1 MHKNTHTYKYT
12 QIHMHVNSLTTIF
25 TCRQIHTHINE
36 HIHLTEFCYLCTY
49 KLLFLGYGMCNA
61 MGNVFGCL
69 GIFVFLYAQQPQRLA
84 STYSFPC
91 DLPSDLLPSGIISV
105 N

>member
-1 MHKNTHTYKYT
+1 MD
-12 QIHMHVNSLTTIF
+12 V
-25 TCRQIHTHINE
+25 
-36 HIHLTEFCYLCTY
+36 YL
-49 KLLFLGYGMCNA
+49 LLYLIILSPFLGYGMCNA